1 MSRFEDK
8 ILAVDFDG
16 TLCEAAWHEIGKPIE
31 KNIEYVKE
39 KKKEGWKLILWTN
52 RVEDKLE
59 EAIAWCGENDIY
71 FDAINENLP
80 EVIEAF
86 GNDTRKIYATI
97 YLDDRA
103 LNAIK
108 QIPGKPIHGEKWNE
122 ILEENEEIW
131 RCPVCQHIVGVG
143 NKTDMSNY
151 CEECGQKIR
160 SV

>member
-16 TLCEAAWHEIGKPIE
+16 TLCEAAWPEIGKPIE

-59 EAIAWCGENDIY
+59 EAITWCGENDIY

-86 GNDTRKIYATI
+86 CNDPRKIYATI

-103 LNAIK
+103 LNDIK
-108 QIPGKPIHGEKWNE
+108 QIPGKQLHGEE
-122 ILEENEEIW
+122 
-131 RCPVCQHIVGVG
+131 
-143 NKTDMSNY
+143 
-151 CEECGQKIR
+151 
-160 SV
+160 